1 MPLSRLKTMKKTT
14 RSNLITFAIVI
25 VFYLVVQILSGAG
38 LTTRSFEGQLVPI
51 CAYVV
56 LAISL
61 NLTVGFLGELSLG
74 HAGFMSVGAF
84 SGVLLWTVVGDS
96 LPAFV
101 AIPLA
106 FIVGG
111 IVAGIFGVIVGVP
124 VLRLS
129 GDYLAI
135 VTLAFGEIIKNII
148 NALYLGVDENG
159 IHVSLTDANSMG
171 LSADGDT
178 LINGAM
184 GITGIKKAS
193 NFTIGFVLI
202 LITLIVILNLINS
215 RTGRAVMAIR
225 DNEIAAQSVGI
236 NLNRLKL
243 TAFVVSAVFAGFAGV
258 LYGMNYSSLV
268 ASRFDYNTS
277 IQILVFVVLGGI
289 GSIRGS
295 IIAAALLTVLPEVL
309 RGLQDYRMLIYAI
322 VLIVV
327 MIFNQ
332 SPQIVAWRKRI
343 INRFSPKKGES
354 EKKGVA

>member
-1 MPLSRLKTMKKTT
+1 MKLKYRK
-14 RSNLITFAIVI
+14 RALRYNLITYGMVTF
-25 VFYLVVQILSGAG
+25 FYVLWEIMMNTGNMSSLMKGMLVSLCYYSM
-38 LTTRSFEGQLVPI
+38 
-51 CAYVV
+51 
-56 LAISL
+56 LAVSL
-61 NLTVGFLGELSLG
+61 NLVVGISGELSLG

-193 NFTIGFVLI
+193 TFTIGFVLI

-236 NLNRLKL
+236 NLTRFKL

-343 INRFSPKKGES
+343 INRLSPKKGES

>member
-193 NFTIGFVLI
+193 TFTIGFVLI

-236 NLNRLKL
+236 NLTRFKL

-343 INRFSPKKGES
+343 INRFSLKKGES

>member
-1 MPLSRLKTMKKTT
+1 MPLSRLKHMKKTT

-25 VFYLVVQILSGAG
+25 GFYLVVQILSGAG
-38 LTTRSFEGQLVPI
+38 LTSRSFEGQLVPI
-51 CAYVV
+51 CAYVM

-84 SGVLLWTVVGDS
+84 SGVLLWTMLGDS
-96 LPAFV
+96 LPAYV
-101 AIPLA
+101 ALPLA
-106 FIVGG
+106 FLAGG
-111 IVAGIFGVIVGVP
+111 LVAGIFGVIVGVP

-159 IHVSLTDANSMG
+159 LHFSMTDATSLGMEP
-171 LSADGDT
+171 DGT
-178 LINGAM
+178 MLINGAM
-184 GITGIKKAS
+184 GITGIQKAS
-193 NFTIGFVLI
+193 NFTIGIVL
-202 LITLIVILNLINS
+202 
-215 RTGRAVMAIR
+215 AIR

-236 NLNRLKL
+236 NLTRYKL

-258 LYGMNYSSLV
+258 LYGLNYSSLV

-295 IIAAALLTVLPEVL
+295 IIAAALLTVLPEML

-332 SPQIVAWRKRI
+332 SPQIVAWRKRVVE
-343 INRFSPKKGES
+343 RFKSRGKKQKE
-354 EKKGVA
+354 VA